1 MTQSPSKI
9 KISKVSFKNI
19 QGTSATQ
26 EGVILICSS
35 GVPCDTVE
43 LNNVDLTFNGAPA
56 TAKCANVK
64 PTMTGKTPTCTAP
77 GETPA
82 AGTASAPAGA
92 KAGAKA
98 AAPAAATKAAA

>member
-64 PTMTGKTPTCTAP
+64 PSMTGKTPTCTTP
-77 GETPA
+77 GATPA
-82 AGTASAPAGA
+82 AAGKATPAAS
-92 KAGAKA
+92 KKA
-98 AAPAAATKAAA
+98 AA